1 MVIFNSYVSLPEVDL
16 QIDWYSHDIEIISMI
31 LHWWK
36 CVLSVPMCWKNV
48 CLLFFLI
55 CKSLPTCCMLHES
68 VDSVL
73 DVTWKCSQR
82 STKSLLDVTWKCSER
97 STKSALDVTWKCSER
112 STKSALDVTWKCSK
126 RVEIIRRQKT
136 WGVASETCKTE
147 VWQSLK
153 HLPKEEATKRYQPP
167 PPPHPPIQM
176 NMRNMTCDKTT
187 TKKRTCKVW
196 PVTRQRCKNQQ
207 TAWGR

>member
-1 MVIFNSYVSLPEVDL
+1 MVIFNSYVSLTEGGLANRLVFAWHRNRLDDFTL
-16 QIDWYSHDIEIISMI
+16 VEMCFVGSHV
-31 LHWWK
+31 LKK
-36 CVLSVPMCWKNV
+36 CMFIV
-48 CLLFFLI
+48 FLI

-68 VDSVL
+68 VHSVL

-82 STKSLLDVTWKCSER
+82 STKSL
-97 STKSALDVTWKCSER
+97 LDVTWKCSER

-167 PPPHPPIQM
+167 PPPQPPIQM